1 MNGIE
6 KNAHHNSEKN
16 KLEIDDMNKKSWLI
30 PVAIVALNALT
41 IIAQWSSLPELLPA
55 HYDLQ
60 GNASGTMPRSMLL
73 LYILIG
79 AGVCL
84 VSYIIGRMKQNIRT
98 SLAILA
104 SGICLVLFSST
115 MVTLTSGTMPIFML
129 AEPVILLAAV
139 IGAVISVFK
148 SRIKTR

>member
-1 MNGIE
+1 MNGVE

-30 PVAIVALNALT
+30 PIAIVALNALT
-41 IIAQWSSLPELLPA
+41 IIAQWSCLPELLPA

-73 LYILIG
+73 LYILMG

-115 MVTLTSGTMPIFML
+115 MVTLTSGTIPIFML

-148 SRIKTR
+148 SRIKKR

>member
-41 IIAQWSSLPELLPA
+41 IIAQWSSLLELLPA
-55 HYDLQ
+55 HYDFQ

-73 LYILIG
+73 LYILMG

>member
-6 KNAHHNSEKN
+6 KNAHHVSEKN

-73 LYILIG
+73 LYILMG

-98 SLAILA
+98 CLAILA
-104 SGICLVLFSST
+104 LGICLVLFSST